1 MKTTKE
7 KIYLAEFKQF
17 SEKKVIR
24 PLLWSGIASELAIS
38 KSALYQHF
46 TSKLD
51 LFEKQQFQCLANKHF
66 IDDML
71 QKKREFFN
79 REVDNKLINLVDCR
93 FWARQFRSVITL
105 QIHNRIKR
113 RNSII
118 NIWLCWLLN

>member
-17 SEKKVIR
+17 S
-24 PLLWSGIASELAIS
+24 
-38 KSALYQHF
+38 
-46 TSKLD
+46 
-51 LFEKQQFQCLANKHF
+51 
-66 IDDML
+66 
-71 QKKREFFN
+71 KKRLSGYFFEMVLLVSTLLMTCCSNIRLFFN

-93 FWARQFRSVITL
+93 FLARQFGSVITF

-118 NIWLCWLLN
+118 NI